1 MAATLEI
8 NDALFNQIDRELA
21 GLAMIHRAP
30 AVKKGMRNAGD
41 VVKQRVRER
50 LPKPGYPGDKPELKP
65 LRDATAVKVK
75 EYFSGTI
82 VTLVGYEWG
91 AGSHGHNVEEG
102 HAIVTGGTSPKRNAE
117 RKTARKSATP
127 EGRGTGV
134 IRGRV
139 AGRYDIAIAAKATE
153 SAQSEA
159 ISAGI
164 EEAIAQNKQGS
175 TNG

>member
-1 MAATLEI
+1 
-8 NDALFNQIDRELA
+8 
-21 GLAMIHRAP
+21 
-30 AVKKGMRNAGD
+30 
-41 VVKQRVRER
+41 R

-75 EYFSGTI
+75 EYPNGTI
-82 VTLVGYEWG
+82 VALVGYEWG

-102 HAIVTGGTSPKRNAE
+102 HAIVTGGTSPKPSAG

-127 EGRGTGV
+127 DGRGTGV

-139 AGRYDIAIAAKATE
+139 AGRYDIAISAKATE

-164 EEAIAQNKQGS
+164 QEAIAENKR
-175 TNG
+175 